1 MRSGHLSKVGHK
13 LFFSALIFLEAVAC
27 PRPAK
32 AGGVTI
38 ITHGFELDGSFPTW
52 VAAMA
57 DSIPSYYQARFPGLD
72 TNCATYKLTITNLD
86 DEFYYITPARVNG
99 SPPSDTES
107 GEIIIELDWS
117 ALSGDLF
124 DDYAS
129 TSNVAFAVTQ
139 ILLATNSFPELN
151 GRPAIELPI
160 HLVGHSRGGSLV
172 AQISY
177 DLGTNGIW
185 TDHLTTLDPYPINN
199 DGNDDFPALITDAPA
214 EYTYSSV
221 LFADNYWQD
230 LGVGAFLGDPDGEP
244 VAGAYVRQLDELS
257 GGYWNV
263 SSEDAPDHSNV
274 HLWYHGTV
282 DLATPASDTGAT
294 ITSTERAEWWVRAE
308 ERGTNA
314 GFEYSLIGGGNRLS
328 TNEPV
333 GPGFSAIVDGFN
345 QQWDFGAGAV
355 GNRTAL
361 SANAGT
367 WPNMIKF
374 DVTGTNFI
382 TVGQTVA
389 AKFYY
394 QYAGAFENVTA
405 TFYLDGDFNPYN
417 SNGVVMAQISLPK
430 TGLASVYSDTL
441 NLSTTNVAPGLYA
454 LYGEIS
460 DGTHTRYLY
469 APELVEIAAPQAPA
483 LGNITLNGTQFVI
496 TVSGASSE
504 KIIIQASTDLQ
515 NWFPIETNTLTSGS
529 WNYTNAIPQES
540 GHEFYRAVVI
550 P

>member
-1 MRSGHLSKVGHK
+1 
-13 LFFSALIFLEAVAC
+13 
-27 PRPAK
+27 
-32 AGGVTI
+32 
-38 ITHGFELDGSFPTW
+38 
-52 VAAMA
+52 
-57 DSIPSYYQARFPGLD
+57 
-72 TNCATYKLTITNLD
+72 
-86 DEFYYITPARVNG
+86 
-99 SPPSDTES
+99 
-107 GEIIIELDWS
+107 
-117 ALSGDLF
+117 
-124 DDYAS
+124 
-129 TSNVAFAVTQ
+129 
-139 ILLATNSFPELN
+139 
-151 GRPAIELPI
+151 
-160 HLVGHSRGGSLV
+160 
-172 AQISY
+172 
-177 DLGTNGIW
+177 
-185 TDHLTTLDPYPINN
+185 
-199 DGNDDFPALITDAPA
+199 
-214 EYTYSSV
+214 
-221 LFADNYWQD
+221 
-230 LGVGAFLGDPDGEP
+230 
-244 VAGAYVRQLDELS
+244 
-257 GGYWNV
+257 
-263 SSEDAPDHSNV
+263 
-274 HLWYHGTV
+274 
-282 DLATPASDTGAT
+282 
-294 ITSTERAEWWVRAE
+294 
-308 ERGTNA
+308 
-314 GFEYSLIGGGNRLS
+314 
-328 TNEPV
+328 
-333 GPGFSAIVDGFN
+333 
-345 QQWDFGAGAV
+345 
-355 GNRTAL
+355 
-361 SANAGT
+361 
-367 WPNMIKF
+367 MIKF